1 MSIVPVED
9 ENTILKRKLDNYIH
23 EIRLSYF
30 HDLDKTDEIIKVK
43 NFIKKILESDE
54 PLENHFNN
62 NDSLLKFFMTEF
74 LKNIISNILSQ
85 NIVKGD
91 NGDDIAVDLLY
102 HIYKLFIKF
111 HKETKYSELFETIRE
126 MINSDNSLQN
136 FFKIYSDQRINYN
149 SKIENIKRKFNSYNF
164 NKKFWSELS
173 EFIISRIV
181 SNNSEYFVS
190 LWNFINNLYI

>member
-1 MSIVPVED
+1 
-9 ENTILKRKLDNYIH
+9 
-23 EIRLSYF
+23 
-30 HDLDKTDEIIKVK
+30 
-43 NFIKKILESDE
+43 
-54 PLENHFNN
+54 
-62 NDSLLKFFMTEF
+62 MTEF
-74 LKNIISNILSQ
+74 LKNIISNIISQ

-136 FFKIYSDQRINYN
+136 FFKIYSDQRINYS

-164 NKKFWSELS
+164 NKKHCK
-173 EFIISRIV
+173 EFILFS
-181 SNNSEYFVS
+181 S
-190 LWNFINNLYI
+190 